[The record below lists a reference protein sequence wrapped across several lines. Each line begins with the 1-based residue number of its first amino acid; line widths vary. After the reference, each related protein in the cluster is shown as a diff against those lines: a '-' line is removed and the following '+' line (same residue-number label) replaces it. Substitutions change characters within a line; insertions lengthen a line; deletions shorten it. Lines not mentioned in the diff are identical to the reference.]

1 VTFLQNSQVRFQSY
15 LQAIR
20 ISLRNFTRLR
30 ILRIN
35 CIDYWEM
42 GDVKCQLDKD
52 FATVTEWGESCPSL
66 VEITLPRERRRPTY
80 SYFEKY
86 LLIYFFGLVD
96 SNGLAWY
103 KISNTLWIP
112 DPRHNT
118 AITWLRDATVL
129 KRFRWDFISDE
140 LEQSLCKSTAHPSEY
155 TETITAV
162 RHRFGTLLRGKLPHL
177 L

>member
-1 VTFLQNSQVRFQSY
+1 
-15 LQAIR
+15 
-20 ISLRNFTRLR
+20 
-30 ILRIN
+30 
-35 CIDYWEM
+35 M

-66 VEITLPRERRRPTY
+66 VEITLPREYHRT
-80 SYFEKY
+80 SSS
-86 LLIYFFGLVD
+86 LSLIDSFFFFFGLVD

-118 AITWLRDATVL
+118 AITWLRDAMIL
-129 KRFRWDFISDE
+129 KRFRWDFMSDE
-140 LEQSLCKSTAHPSEY
+140 LEQTLCKSTAAANPPSEY

-162 RHRFGTLLRGKLPHL
+162 RHRFGTLLRGKLAHL